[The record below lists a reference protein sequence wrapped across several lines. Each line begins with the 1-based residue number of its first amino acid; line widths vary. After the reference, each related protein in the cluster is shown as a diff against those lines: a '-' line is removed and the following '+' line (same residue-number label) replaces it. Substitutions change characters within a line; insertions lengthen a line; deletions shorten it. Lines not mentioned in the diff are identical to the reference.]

1 MNGNKDKCGTGS
13 GMVHLPAGD
22 DGEEVPGAELVELEL
37 DPEPDPDP
45 EFEPLSAKAATGG
58 PGNVYVIGGL

>member
-1 MNGNKDKCGTGS
+1 MA
-13 GMVHLPAGD
+13 HLPAGD
-22 DGEEVPGAELVELEL
+22 DGEEVPGTELVELEL

-45 EFEPLSAKAATGG
+45 ELEPLSAKAATGG